1 MDTNPIHSMKIVA
14 ISLACALSFLTGCDN
29 PANNATPANDPR
41 MPASSAAMLDPCS
54 IISGTDAESILGE
67 PVQPAQTSENPAV
80 GAKLCMYNPVS
91 EGSTRFLQISL
102 TQDAA
107 MRSSSSTA
115 TSIFRSLKSGFD
127 GSRTDIDGLGD
138 EAFIATGGLH
148 LLKDGY
154 YVNIG
159 AGNTNSDAVRSQLLA
174 AGELAAQRL

>member
-1 MDTNPIHSMKIVA
+1 MDTKPKHGMKILA
-14 ISLACALSFLTGCDN
+14 ISIACALLLLTGCDD
-29 PANNATPANDPR
+29 PTGSTAPGNAQRSVA
-41 MPASSAAMLDPCS
+41 SAAAVLDPCS
-54 IISGTDAESILGE
+54 IIGGADAESILGE

-80 GAKLCMYNPVS
+80 GAVSCMYHPAG
-91 EGSTRFLQISL
+91 EGSTQFLQVSL

-107 MRSSSSTA
+107 IPASGSTA
-115 TSIFRSLKSGFD
+115 ASIFRSLKSNFD

-148 LLKDGY
+148 LLKGGY